1 MPASRRLKATTVLCC
16 NARPPRTKLLG
27 FIPWKRQSTALGF
40 SQALDG
46 TWAQYKRVTGR
57 WTANRTDFSDA
68 VRFIAWYHAESNR
81 KNGIAL
87 TDTYRLYIAYYHG
100 HAGYSRGNWSGTPAT
115 GARSAG
121 GDRGPAGTKASDLA
135 YRVRHW
141 DRYADAMAGRNTQ

>member
-1 MPASRRLKATTVLCC
+1 MH

-68 VRFIAWYHAESNR
+68 IRFIAWYHAESNR

-100 HAGYSRGNWSGTPAT
+100 HAGYSRGNWSAT
-115 GARSAG
+115 AKAG
-121 GDRGPAGTKASDLA
+121 GKRAANM
-135 YRVRHW
+135 
-141 DRYADAMAGRNTQ
+141 AMTYSRQLKSCGGW